1 MTQTKRK
8 NPFSSFF
15 KKVLSSPRDKR
26 QFKRVRAPFLLK
38 YQLQE
43 RGVGNIANIRDISV
57 SGARFTTDHP
67 LLKGSQ
73 VALEINLP
81 TSEKPVSVQ
90 GKVVRVSRVKS
101 LSAYRIAI
109 RFIRI
114 EPKDRTAIRL
124 LVERMWR
131 DKRVKGLVDR
141 KFFFW

>member
-1 MTQTKRK
+1 MTKQKRK
-8 NPFSSFF
+8 NPFSFF
-15 KKVLSSPRDKR
+15 LKKISSSSCDKR
-26 QFKRVRAPFLLK
+26 RFKRVRAPFLLK
-38 YQLQE
+38 YQVKE
-43 RGVGNIANIRDISV
+43 SGFGNITNIRDISV
-57 SGARFTTDHP
+57 SGARFAADHP

-81 TSEKPVSVQ
+81 TSEKPISVD
-90 GKVVRVSRVKS
+90 GKVVRVSRLKS

-109 RFIRI
+109 RFTRI